1 VPLALAAYWLAQ
13 RHRRRYVARFP
24 GVPTLAAVAGPE
36 SALRHLPTALFA
48 LALAVLA
55 IALARPQ
62 ATVAVAV
69 ERASVVLVTDVSGS
83 MRADDV
89 KPNRLEAAKRAARGF
104 LDDVPDDLR
113 VGSVAFASAPHSVE
127 APTEDHEEVASLIEG
142 LSADGGTAT
151 GDALQAALRLFGKR
165 EKGRRPPSAIV
176 LLSDGQT
183 TTGRDPVAVA
193 REARRQR
200 VPIYTVSLGTHS
212 GIITTPLGNRI
223 PVTPDPETLA
233 EIARTSG
240 GKAFKAED
248 DEELD
253 TIYERLGSRIG
264 SKKEKREITAG
275 FAAGGIVL
283 LLAAAAASLRS
294 IGRLP

>member
-1 VPLALAAYWLAQ
+1 
-13 RHRRRYVARFP
+13 
-24 GVPTLAAVAGPE
+24 
-36 SALRHLPTALFA
+36 
-48 LALAVLA
+48 
-55 IALARPQ
+55 
-62 ATVAVAV
+62 
-69 ERASVVLVTDVSGS
+69 
-83 MRADDV
+83 M
-89 KPNRLEAAKRAARGF
+89 
-104 LDDVPDDLR
+104 
-113 VGSVAFASAPHSVE
+113 
-127 APTEDHEEVASLIEG
+127 
-142 LSADGGTAT
+142 
-151 GDALQAALRLFGKR
+151 
-165 EKGRRPPSAIV
+165 
-176 LLSDGQT
+176 
-183 TTGRDPVAVA
+183 A

-200 VPIYTVSLGTHS
+200 VPIYTVSLGTRS

-294 IGRLP
+294 FGRLP